1 MNNTL
6 DGPSYIN
13 VKNESQII
21 HNSTK
26 MLNLE
31 DYFAYSNTEEFLQR
45 QQNIVVILIQL
56 DNKYTI
62 IAICKLNR
70 TKDN

>member
-1 MNNTL
+1 
-6 DGPSYIN
+6 
-13 VKNESQII
+13 
-21 HNSTK
+21 

-31 DYFAYSNTEEFLQR
+31 DYFAYSNTEEFLER
-45 QQNIVVILIQL
+45 QQKIVVILIQL
-56 DNKYTI
+56 DNEYTI

>member
-1 MNNTL
+1 MNNNL
-6 DGPSYIN
+6 NGPSYIN
-13 VKNESQII
+13 IKNESQII

-31 DYFAYSNTEEFLQR
+31 DYFAYSNTEEFIEW
-45 QQNIVVILIQL
+45 QQKIVVILIQL
-56 DNKYTI
+56 DIRYTI